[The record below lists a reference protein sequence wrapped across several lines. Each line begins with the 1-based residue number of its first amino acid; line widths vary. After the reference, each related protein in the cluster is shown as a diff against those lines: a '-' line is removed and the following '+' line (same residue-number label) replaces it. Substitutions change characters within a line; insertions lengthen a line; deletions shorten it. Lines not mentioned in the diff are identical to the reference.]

1 MDFFNIPEPPSFQ
14 QIQNEY
20 SQEQVD
26 LLEEIKATQ
35 ENQMKLLNEMNSSS
49 SKDKKWLIIGTISS
63 VIAAIGTIVGII
75 IPFLQ

>member
-14 QIQNEY
+14 QIQNDY
-20 SQEQVD
+20 SQEQID
-26 LLEEIKATQ
+26 LLEEIKSTQ

-63 VIAAIGTIVGII
+63 IIAAIGTIVGII
-75 IPFLQ
+75 IPFL

>member
-14 QIQNEY
+14 QIQNDY
-20 SQEQVD
+20 SQEQID

-35 ENQMKLLNEMNSSS
+35 ENQMKLLNEMNSFS

-75 IPFLQ
+75 IHFL

>member
-1 MDFFNIPEPPSFQ
+1 MDFFNIPEPSSFQ
-14 QIQNEY
+14 QIQNDY
-20 SQEQVD
+20 TQEQID

-75 IPFLQ
+75 IPFL